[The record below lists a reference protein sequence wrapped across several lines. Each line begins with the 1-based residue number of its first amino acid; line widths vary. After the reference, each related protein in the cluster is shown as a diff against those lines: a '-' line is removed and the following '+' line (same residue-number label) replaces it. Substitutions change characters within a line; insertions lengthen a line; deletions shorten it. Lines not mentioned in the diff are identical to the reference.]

1 MRMVWSLIRAA
12 ILLFGLVTLLVTPV
26 FVSGPSGTSVDPEGA
41 WIDLLALAALVLA
54 VEGLW
59 RDLGSR

>member
-1 MRMVWSLIRAA
+1 MVWSLVRGV
-12 ILLFGLVTLLVTPV
+12 ILLFALVTLFVTPL
-26 FVSGPSGTSVDPEGA
+26 FVSDPSGSTVDAEGA

-54 VEGLW
+54 IEGLW